1 MQETK
6 YEALMKE
13 PGFAELLEVEEQ
25 YLRDERAAIME
36 DSGIPD
42 WIIQQVVE
50 EEARDRVDR

>member
-1 MQETK
+1 MN
-6 YEALMKE
+6 
-13 PGFAELLEVEEQ
+13 EVDEQ